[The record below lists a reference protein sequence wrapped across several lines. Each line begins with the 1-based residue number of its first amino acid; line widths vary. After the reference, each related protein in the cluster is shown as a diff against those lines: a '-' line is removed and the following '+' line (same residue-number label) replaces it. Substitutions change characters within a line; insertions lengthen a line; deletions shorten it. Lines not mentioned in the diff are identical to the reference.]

1 VNSTLVMRRST
12 DFGSSWEP
20 PFLPYQAWQSN
31 RKWGQPQMTYC
42 AVTETALL
50 MFSNETLSRSPG
62 GVQSLDSVLQIAST
76 DAGVTWTPPSAAQRV
91 DRRDASYPTGPAP
104 TSGNGIQLR
113 SGHEH
118 AGRLIFSMDT
128 SGYTGDQL
136 LLSDDGGHTYSQ
148 SYALNQSSMNEL
160 QLVQLGNGSVLAV
173 MRNNIAGEHRQAV
186 AVSDDGGTSFGPVR
200 MHPQLVTPTCQGSVL
215 YINGSTVLYAG
226 PHSPTSRVQMTVL
239 ASDDNGE
246 TFKRSLEIW
255 PGVSMYSS
263 MQLLP
268 SGEVALL
275 VRKTPL
281 FEPFLSENDQFAK
294 TDWGQN
300 IGSKS

>member
-1 VNSTLVMRRST
+1 
-12 DFGSSWEP
+12 
-20 PFLPYQAWQSN
+20 
-31 RKWGQPQMTYC
+31 
-42 AVTETALL
+42 
-50 MFSNETLSRSPG
+50 
-62 GVQSLDSVLQIAST
+62 
-76 DAGVTWTPPSAAQRV
+76 
-91 DRRDASYPTGPAP
+91 
-104 TSGNGIQLR
+104 
-113 SGHEH
+113 
-118 AGRLIFSMDT
+118 MDT

-215 YINGSTVLYAG
+215 YIKGSTVLYAG

-294 TDWGQN
+294 TGWGQN